1 MPLDLLVPDLLP
13 PPDAPAAMR
22 EARLRSLERWLAR
35 ADLER
40 SPAVGAAGWLAE
52 RFELPQPPPYAAVAL
67 AGESAEHPAGEWLR
81 ADPVHLRIEG
91 DSVVV
96 LDPSVLGLEREEAD
110 ALVAS
115 LQRHF
120 AADGLRFHAADRER
134 WYVRV
139 PEGERPTT
147 VALEAVRGRDAFG
160 RLPSGGGAIRWRSAI
175 TEAQM
180 VLSAHE
186 VNARREEQGRPAAN
200 SVWFWGEGAT
210 PERVDRPY
218 ALVLAHDTFARG
230 LARLSGAELQAPPA
244 SLEQVDLVAESSAA
258 LVVLDEPAAALRRV
272 DLDAWAKAAARL
284 DEDWFYGLGKAIDR
298 FGGVRLV
305 LPRANDTL
313 VANLGAS
320 ARRRWLRRSRPLAS
334 HA

>member
-22 EARLRSLERWLAR
+22 EARLRALERWLVR

-40 SPAVGAAGWLAE
+40 SPAAGVDGWLAD
-52 RFELPQPPPYAAVAL
+52 RFGLAFPVPYAAVAL
-67 AGESAEHPAGEWLR
+67 AGESEPRPGEWLR

-96 LDPSVLGLEREEAD
+96 HDPSLLALEAGEAD
-110 ALVAS
+110 ALAAA

-120 AADGLRFHAADRER
+120 EADGLRFQVADAHR
-134 WYVRV
+134 WYVQV
-139 PEGERPTT
+139 PRGERPKT
-147 VALEAVRGRDAFG
+147 VALEDVRGRDAFG
-160 RLPSGGGAIRWRSAI
+160 KLPSGGSAIRWRSAI

-180 VLSAHE
+180 VLAAHA
-186 VNARREEQGRPAAN
+186 VNVRREAQGRPVAN

-210 PERVDRPY
+210 PERVEQPY
-218 ALVLAHDTFARG
+218 SLVQASDPFARG

-244 SLEQVDLVAESSAA
+244 SLEEVDLVAHSHSA
-258 LVVLDEPAAALRRV
+258 LVVLGDLAAALRRV
-272 DLDAWAKAAARL
+272 DLEAWKAAAMRL
-284 DEDWFYGLGKAIDR
+284 DEHWFQGLGAAIER
-298 FGGVRLV
+298 FGSVRLV
-305 LPRANDTL
+305 LPAANDTL
-313 VANLGAS
+313 VANLGPS
-320 ARRRWLRRSRPLAS
+320 ARRRWLRRARPLAS